1 MKKRIAFLIMLC
13 ISLTT
18 MLCFNGATAETA
30 EFEQI
35 SSIDYVVTASGLN
48 VRTGP
53 STDNEVLSVLK
64 NGQQVRVIGQ
74 IGDWYAI
81 YDPETGYVG
90 AAFAQYL
97 SLANDEPDSDV
108 PTSVTGDPS
117 PEIGEGL
124 EDIPVINLSQD
135 EQQLLSLINDARM
148 DAGVEPLKFDTELV
162 NVARL
167 KAQDM
172 VENSYFSHT
181 SSNYGSPFDMMK
193 QFNISYR
200 SAGENIA
207 GNRSIEGAFNAWIND
222 EDHKRNLL
230 DNGFNFTGIGIADSE
245 TYGKILVQMFIKK

>member
-1 MKKRIAFLIMLC
+1 MKKRIAFLITLC
-13 ISLTT
+13 MTLTT
-18 MLCFNGATAETA
+18 MLCFNGATAETV
-30 EFEQI
+30 EFEQV
-35 SSIDYVVTASGLN
+35 SSTYYVVTASGLN

-53 STDNEVLSVLK
+53 STDHEVISVLK

-90 AAFAQYL
+90 TAFAQYL
-97 SLANDEPDSDV
+97 ASASEV
-108 PTSVTGDPS
+108 PTSTTGVPTS
-117 PEIGEGL
+117 EIGEGL
-124 EDIPVINLSQD
+124 EEAPVINLSQD
-135 EQQLLSLINDARM
+135 EQLLLGLINDART
-148 DAGVEPLKFDTELV
+148 DAGVEPLKFDSDLV

-167 KAQDM
+167 KAEDM
-172 VENSYFSHT
+172 VENNYFSHT
-181 SSNYGSPFDMMK
+181 SSTYGSPFDMMK

-230 DNGFNFTGIGIADSE
+230 DKGFNYTGIGVVDSE